1 MDEHEDESQPQT
13 NTGRDIRENLARRE
27 EAKTRYYRGEISA
40 EEMVAIERASP
51 LYDVSLAERLA
62 EEMSRRSG
70 HGHQSKSDSENEA

>member
-1 MDEHEDESQPQT
+1 MDEHEDETQPT
-13 NTGRDIRENLARRE
+13 DTGRDIRENLARRE

-62 EEMSRRSG
+62 VEMTRRSG
-70 HGHQSKSDSENEA
+70 HGHQSKSEDEA